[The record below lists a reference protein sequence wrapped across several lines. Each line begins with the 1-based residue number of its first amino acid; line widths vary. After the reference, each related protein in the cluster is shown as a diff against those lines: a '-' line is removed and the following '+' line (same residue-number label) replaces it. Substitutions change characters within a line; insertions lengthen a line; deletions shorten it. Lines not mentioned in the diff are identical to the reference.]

1 MALLLGSTW
10 VPLARAP
17 GTERAGAGA
26 KSHSMLRV
34 QAPGHGQLSL
44 CWVRWRPGLK
54 ALWVPGCQDPHNQP
68 TSGGIVTP
76 TYTRED

>member
-26 KSHSMLRV
+26 KSHSMLRA
-34 QAPGHGQLSL
+34 QAPRAQPAEPMLGEVEAWTEGPLGTGLSS
-44 CWVRWRPGLK
+44 
-54 ALWVPGCQDPHNQP
+54 PHNQP

-76 TYTRED
+76 TYT